1 MPIDAICI
9 LTLAFGFW
17 MGYQRGII
25 QVAFN
30 VISYVFGVTL
40 AFKMTPAMSSLLEKA
55 FNSTNPLMFLAG
67 FLVNLAIVMILVRY
81 AAKGLE
87 SVFEAAYMG
96 TINQVMGGVV
106 YGGTFILI
114 FSIILWFADKAM
126 MVEDNTKATSRTY
139 PFLEPMPGQA
149 RELVVRFQPVFTEV
163 WGTSITW
170 MDKMKD
176 YGPKK
181 TESKAKYYD
190 IEEDKKSK
198 EATSSGGIDDFP
210 EDAKPIQK
218 TTPRAPVDD
227 GDGIEE

>member
-1 MPIDAICI
+1 MPIDIIVLLVAV
-9 LTLAFGFW
+9 FGFW
-17 MGYQRGII
+17 QGYQRGII
-25 QVAFN
+25 EVAFN

-40 AFKMTPAMSSLLEKA
+40 AFKMSPVMTSMLEKA

-67 FLVNLAIVMILVRY
+67 FLVNLAIVMIVVRY

-87 SVFEAAYMG
+87 SIFQAAYMG
-96 TINQVMGGVV
+96 TINQILGGAV
-106 YGGTFILI
+106 YGLFSVLF
-114 FSIILWFADKAM
+114 FSIILWFADQAM

-139 PFLEPMPGQA
+139 PIVIQLPGKA
-149 RELVVRFQPVFTEV
+149 KEFVIRFQPVFTEI

-176 YGPKK
+176 YGPRK

-198 EATSSGGIDDFP
+198 EATSGGIDDFP
-210 EDAKPIQK
+210 EDVKPRQK